1 MCNYTPTYILYSP
14 ERKFASFTYVTR
26 NDYRDQVST
35 LTNTICRFEKG
46 LQKRDDFRENKRT
59 MMDSITQHKDKLLVR
74 KQNKLASLNTSHGS
88 HTQRRRRRRR
98 KKKKLYIQSQ
108 PLTTCTTTKNTVINL
123 SGVPL
128 SEAESSLLDKGL
140 SFCPTPPR
148 MNTFQLQYDLAMF
161 YRRLRLR
168 EYFYDEESLV
178 SNRETQHNPFRL
190 RNKRWMPAKK
200 TDEQILRILRAWLYG
215 IADLQ

>member
-1 MCNYTPTYILYSP
+1 
-14 ERKFASFTYVTR
+14 
-26 NDYRDQVST
+26 
-35 LTNTICRFEKG
+35 
-46 LQKRDDFRENKRT
+46 
-59 MMDSITQHKDKLLVR
+59 MDSITQHKDKLLLR
-74 KQNKLASLNTSHGS
+74 KQNKLASLNTSHDS
-88 HTQRRRRRRR
+88 HTQGRRRR

-161 YRRLRLR
+161 YRCLRLR

-190 RNKRWMPAKK
+190 RNKRWMPAKNREPALEAYIQAIAENS
-200 TDEQILRILRAWLYG
+200 TRTNIRNYNPTSSIGG
-215 IADLQ
+215 IIALSYINRLFVPVPFAG